1 MGKLSSIS
9 TKDALRVFK
18 RLDFVV
24 VSQTGSHIKLR
35 RDINGRVET
44 IIVPNHRILKEGTL
58 KYGIL
63 RPIGVSPE
71 QFIKLLK

>member
-9 TKDALRVFK
+9 VKDALRVFK
-18 RLDFVV
+18 KLEFLI

-44 IIVPNHRILKEGTL
+44 LIVPSHKILKEGTL
-58 KYGIL
+58 KYGLL

-71 QFIKLLK
+71 DFIKLLK